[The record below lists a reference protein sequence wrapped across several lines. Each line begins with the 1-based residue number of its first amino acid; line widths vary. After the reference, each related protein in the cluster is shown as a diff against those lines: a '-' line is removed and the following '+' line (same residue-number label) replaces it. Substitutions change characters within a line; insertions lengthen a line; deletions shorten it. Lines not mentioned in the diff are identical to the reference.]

1 MCGAFVARSCAL
13 VAVLSTW
20 RQSCLSLCPGAYYS
34 WRPPSPRRFGGV
46 CLVISSSEDCE
57 EAQERE
63 VSELTFSGVEEELTQ
78 VDRRVHECNF
88 ERKRI
93 ESDPAQV

>member
-1 MCGAFVARSCAL
+1 M
-13 VAVLSTW
+13 
-20 RQSCLSLCPGAYYS
+20 
-34 WRPPSPRRFGGV
+34 
-46 CLVISSSEDCE
+46 ISSSEDCE

-63 VSELTFSGVEEELTQ
+63 VSELIFSGVEEELTQ

-93 ESDPAQV
+93 ERDPAQV